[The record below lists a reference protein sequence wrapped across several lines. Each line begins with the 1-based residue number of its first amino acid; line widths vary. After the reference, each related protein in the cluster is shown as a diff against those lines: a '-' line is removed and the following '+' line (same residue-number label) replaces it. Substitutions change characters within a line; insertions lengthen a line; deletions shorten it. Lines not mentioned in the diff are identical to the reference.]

1 MFFDWI
7 LTVLSFV
14 AVLGVLVFFHELGHY
29 WVARRNGIVVEEF
42 GLGYPPR
49 AVKLF
54 RYDGTDFTLNWLPL
68 GGFARM
74 QGEDGGDLG
83 PGAFNAASRGGR
95 AATLVAGPAMNFL
108 LAVVLFAA
116 SLVAGAPIPTG
127 APQLD
132 RPSPAAAELGL
143 LAGDIL
149 LALDGAPLQ
158 VPLEGGTEFSVFT
171 QPASEERAGLTL
183 LRDGLLLTLPAPAQE
198 ALWRALEDS
207 QFTPVL
213 MTQVTGLAPE
223 SPAAEAGVQ
232 PGDLIFAVD
241 GLTVFADRPL
251 NQLISERL
259 GQELTLTVVREDRWL
274 QLSMTPR
281 LDPPAGEGALGVQ
294 IGTVNRMAS
303 MGLLPALWEG
313 VTSTASYAA
322 LVLQLPVLLVQGQIA
337 PQDAQLSGPVGIAQ
351 MIGGAMSA
359 TLDTG
364 FWFPIL
370 RLSAVL
376 SAALAITNLLPL
388 PALDGGRLLFILI
401 EIVRGRRVSPER
413 EGMIHMIG
421 FALLL
426 GLMLLITVNDL
437 SSTPQTI
444 DWSRLMG
451 Q

>member
-1 MFFDWI
+1 M
-7 LTVLSFV
+7 
-14 AVLGVLVFFHELGHY
+14 
-29 WVARRNGIVVEEF
+29 
-42 GLGYPPR
+42 
-49 AVKLF
+49 
-54 RYDGTDFTLNWLPL
+54 
-68 GGFARM
+68 
-74 QGEDGGDLG
+74 
-83 PGAFNAASRGGR
+83 
-95 AATLVAGPAMNFL
+95 
-108 LAVVLFAA
+108 
-116 SLVAGAPIPTG
+116 
-127 APQLD
+127 
-132 RPSPAAAELGL
+132 
-143 LAGDIL
+143 
-149 LALDGAPLQ
+149 
-158 VPLEGGTEFSVFT
+158 FT

-437 SSTPQTI
+437 SSAPQTI